1 MVSPIFR
8 WPLAGFLAT
17 TCAVVVLHGCAGHGG
32 GAGPVDAAQITVL
45 SNRADLVSG
54 GDALVAIGVPAKAS
68 PSDLKMTL
76 NGASVTN
83 MFQYDAPRNRMVGL
97 VTGLADGANQLV
109 ASAGGKSANLTI
121 TNHPR
126 GGPVI
131 SGPQLQPWVCATRVA
146 TVVSVTVPGT
156 ALTAPVTTR
165 VSGLDADPVDAAC
178 NAPIKFSYYYQPKAK
193 QGTTCTFTFIGAD
206 PCFVVYNTAAPP
218 AAADVADFT
227 NDRGDTVKSIVR
239 VESGTMNRGIYEL
252 AAYFNPTLPSSAVA
266 PQKGWNGKLLWL
278 FGWDG
283 AAHRLQ
289 APTTFNLPNDQAAL
303 NEALKRGHMVAA
315 SSLTDNGTSANHLLA
330 AETVM
335 MVKERIAKQY
345 GQIRYTIGHG
355 CSGGSIQQQTIAGSY
370 PGLLDGIQPNCSYQ
384 DQATIELELKDCSLL
399 SERYF
404 KTAAGSVLTDA
415 QRAAIAGQLNPG
427 FCNIWVPVLPVHYDP
442 TRAATCGP
450 GFPQALVY
458 DPVLR
463 PNGVRC
469 TMPDHEATRRG
480 TLVDSDGVRKANKV
494 FDNVGVQ
501 YGLKALQ
508 SGAISVEQFVQLNE
522 GIGSYSPDLVWS
534 GATGGLPAP
543 RVEAAAAT
551 LASGYAS
558 GLFGDAK
565 LVSQVAII
573 DLRGDQPPAGDYHA
587 NWRSWSMRERLD
599 RANGHH
605 NNQVIWASGPG
616 ILPGAALVRKS
627 FLTMDAWLA
636 AVEADTSSRSR
647 ADKIVANRPL
657 DLGDLCF
664 AAPGA
669 TDAELV
675 NVGLGTPACPV
686 KFQAT
691 PRQTAGGPLAED
703 VFKCQLKPLVFT
715 DPAYKGVVFTA
726 GQQARL
732 QAVFSTGACDWTKP
746 GVGQQRSPGWYTFVT
761 GTGVPLPA
769 APVSAPM

>member
-1 MVSPIFR
+1 MAPPILR
-8 WPLAGFLAT
+8 WPLVGFLAT
-17 TCAVVVLHGCAGHGG
+17 ACAVVLNGCGG
-32 GAGPVDAAQITVL
+32 ESGGSGPVDAPQITVL
-45 SNRADLVSG
+45 SNRADLVSD
-54 GDALVAIGVPAKAS
+54 GDALVAIGVPANAS
-68 PSDLKMTL
+68 PSDLTMTL
-76 NGASVTN
+76 KGASVTS
-83 MFQYDAPRNRMVGL
+83 MFQYDASRNRMVGL
-97 VTGLADGANQLV
+97 VTGLAVGANQLV

-121 TNHPR
+121 TNYPR

-131 SGPQLQPWVCATRVA
+131 SGPQLKPWVCATRVA
-146 TVVSVTVPGT
+146 TVVNVTVPGT
-156 ALTAPVTTR
+156 TLTAPVTTR
-165 VSGLDADPVDAAC
+165 VSGLDADPTDADC
-178 NAPIKFSYYYQPKAK
+178 NSPTKFSYYYQPKVK
-193 QGTTCTFTFIGAD
+193 QGTTCTFTFTGTN
-206 PCFVVYNTAAPP
+206 PCFVVYDTAAPP
-218 AAADVADFT
+218 AAGDIADFT

-239 VESGTMNRGIYEL
+239 VESGTMNRGIYQL
-252 AAYFNPTLPSSAVA
+252 ATYFNPTLPNSAMA
-266 PQKGWNGKLLWL
+266 PQKGWNGKLVWL
-278 FGWDG
+278 FGFNG

-289 APTTFNLPNDQAAL
+289 APTTLNEPTDQPAV

-315 SSLTDNGTSANHLLA
+315 SSLTDNGTSANQLLA
-330 AETVM
+330 AESVM
-335 MVKERIAKQY
+335 MVKEHITEQY

-355 CSGGSIQQQTIAGSY
+355 CSGGSIQQQAIAGSY

-384 DQATIELELKDCSLL
+384 DQANIELELKDCSLL
-399 SERYF
+399 SDRYF

-415 QRAAIAGQLNPG
+415 QRAAIAGHLNTG

-469 TMPDHEATRRG
+469 TLPDHEATRRG
-480 TLVDSDGVRKANKV
+480 TFVDSDGARKANKV

-508 SGAISVEQFVQLNE
+508 SGAISVEEFVRLNE
-522 GIGSYSPDLVWS
+522 GIGSYSPDAVWS

-558 GLFGDAK
+558 GLFSDAK
-565 LVSQVAII
+565 LLSQVAII
-573 DLRGDQPPAGDYHA
+573 DLRGDQNPAGDYHA
-587 NWRSWSMRERLD
+587 NWRSWAVRERLD
-599 RANGHH
+599 RANGQH

-616 ILPGAALVRKS
+616 IIPGAAIFRKS
-627 FLTMDAWLA
+627 FLAMDAWLA
-636 AVEADTSSRSR
+636 AVEADISSRSR

-664 AAPGA
+664 AAPGE

-675 NVGLGTPACPV
+675 NVGLGTAACPV
-686 KFQAT
+686 KFQAS

-703 VFKCQLKPLVFT
+703 IFKCQLKPLVFT
-715 DPAYKGVVFTA
+715 DPVYQGAVFTA

-732 QAVFSTGACDWTKP
+732 QAVFSTGVCDWSKP

-761 GTGVPLPA
+761 GTGAPLPT
-769 APVSAPM
+769 APVSVPN